1 MAYSITSSNDGCYS
15 GTTVMINKLGLKSQ
29 TALDEVE
36 AVAVTLHSAE
46 IEGEGFDAPFTF
58 DFYCNL
64 HKRLFGDLYEW
75 AGELRTV
82 DLSKKGTFFYP
93 AESLRRFGNAKFERL
108 QELDEFRG
116 LSRSQ
121 LIDEITDFYH
131 ELNML
136 HPFREGNGRT
146 QRVFFTLLLR
156 RLGYSISFAECDTD
170 ELMMATIYAARGVTT
185 YLHGFFEKI
194 IT

>member
-1 MAYSITSSNDGCYS
+1 MDQ
-15 GTTVMINKLGLKSQ
+15 K
-29 TALDEVE
+29 ALDEVE
-36 AVAVTLHSAE
+36 SVAVTLHSAE
-46 IEGEGFDAPFTF
+46 IDSELTEAPFSF
-58 DFYCNL
+58 DFYCSL
-64 HKRLFGDLYEW
+64 HKRLFGDLYDW

-82 DLSKKGTFFYP
+82 DLTKKGTSFYP
-93 AESLRRFGNAKFERL
+93 ADCLRELGNAKFDRL
-108 QELDEFRG
+108 IKMDEYRG
-116 LSRSQ
+116 LNRSQ

-146 QRVFFTLLLR
+146 QRLFFSLLLR
-156 RLGYSISFAECDTD
+156 RLGYSINFAECNTD
-170 ELMMATIYAARGVTT
+170 ELMMATIYAAQGVKT